1 MSSQAQDAQSEQAA
15 EQRRRKRKER
25 AAKSRTP
32 EPKDIVS
39 GAGQPLDPGV
49 RRELE
54 ERLGHD
60 LSRVRLHTGRDA
72 GQLTELLGADAVA
85 VGQDIFFR
93 EGAFK
98 PGTDEGRRLLAHE
111 LLHTV
116 QNPHGL
122 GALRAGRE
130 LGAVSVPQQAIER
143 EAEAAAQQLVPG
155 QDHDPQT
162 PEVEVGQATP
172 GWLRYAT
179 VDADRRRMQELDPAT
194 VVDRLANTVLR
205 SLRGDPE
212 DRSGRARLHL
222 ARMSAQVQDVVLDRL
237 ETRVPA
243 PVLDRLLADVEELEQ
258 AGPLPLDAAAAPL
271 AVPGAAD
278 EVAQERRRDETA
290 EEGPD
295 AREPK
300 EGAEGGR
307 GEDEQEK
314 PGEGGVQ
321 PATEGRTGAAGDGKG
336 STSPE
341 DAAVQDKE
349 EAGARDQDR
358 SRSRQADEDASAGE
372 EKNASA
378 QDAQQKAADDGTKED
393 EAKNDEAAA
402 EEDREE
408 AGGQEEAPPEPE
420 QQAGEQQAH
429 QDEGPAVASSA
440 AAAPMPVDR
449 SGAEPGERSRTG
461 GDTGPLR
468 AAGDPENE
476 QDADDEPL
484 GLDSEPTEQ
493 ETTAD
498 QETSEAA
505 ARGDEPVPDVD
516 LVGYTDAA
524 RNPGLVEER
533 KKGTAPR
540 PALPSTDAGP
550 APDEA
555 EPVGPEETPARSGA
569 DDGSQG
575 LADQDLFAG
584 ASSEQGVGPDGAGS
598 TSGIGADGSGLST
611 APSAGGIGDKL
622 QAEQRAEDAEARR
635 RDEEARTAD
644 GAGPG
649 GAPPTG
655 EPAGPERLAKAD
667 EDARTQDAGSSQASG
682 KAAEGGS
689 KSEDSSKQGS
699 QAAGAPAKGEST
711 PAKGATE
718 PGAGTDKDAAKPA
731 AEGEDKTGGTG
742 SGTGTGTGADSGG
755 GNPDT
760 PGTTP
765 TPTPDDRGVTD
776 GNGDATSPRP
786 ETGPDKVST
795 PGPGSAPQ
803 LAPGNGPSPM
813 SAAEAKTNT
822 PKAGGASGSG
832 GGASTARPKPSGSKR
847 QAARQVARNARRT
860 PGGGGRSSKAPA
872 PARGGGGRGGAS
884 APARSKKEGAAPDV
898 SNATPEAG
906 LATAAGLKPHQMLDT
921 LKGVNGAVGRSVDK
935 ERSALRKAPPKEQRP
950 SGSPRTVP
958 GGPTSAAPG
967 TYTNAKVARTDAAPG
982 KTPEITGDQKPEG
995 EVPGANVPEPSWWDI
1010 AVTIGAQLFGKLLK
1024 EILPLDDL
1032 IDSILGLPTKDE
1044 GLQNAKVGDAPR
1056 LPLDNDSDP
1065 QRTDEQGRKL
1075 DERKSELHRSG
1086 REDAARPMG
1095 EDQIYPDVPKETLT
1109 GKVPGGNGKNA
1120 KGAGRTMTGGGVPIE
1135 SASAVAEH
1143 DRGPQIQAGFGE
1155 GRQKM
1160 GQERKAKDDKAH
1172 KDRQKH
1178 DQDLKREVDKSGK
1191 QQSDARDKGRSDV
1204 ADSRDKWRKEQ
1215 DDKTAE
1221 IDGKKGK
1228 KYDEVRKDID
1238 DKQQQTDKDVDKRTE
1253 DDNKKITDEQ
1263 TNAEKEAEK
1272 KQEDGKDDADNW
1284 LEEAIEKLKEF
1295 FEGLKKAIKG
1305 IFEKARQLV
1314 TDLID
1319 RFKQQVFKLIDDAR
1333 NWVIDKINKF
1343 ADVLVALGDELL
1355 ADYPAMRD
1363 KWRRTIDGA
1372 RDWAVEKVNQ
1382 LADGLKEIAG
1392 RLLDGL
1398 CGALL
1403 AGLDVLETGMLA
1415 AVEVAESATVG
1426 ALEFGAAVV
1435 EGLGEWAAI
1444 FNDIVS
1450 DPGDWI
1456 SKAGAAA
1463 DTGAREHLF
1472 NEVTSAVKAWFNQ
1485 KVQEIIGIPIEDFQ
1499 ELVSGG
1505 VTVEQ
1510 MAQMAWDE
1518 ALPQLPVIIG
1528 VLVVEKVVAKLIPG
1542 AGWVMAVIDA
1552 LKTAWGA
1559 LSEILAA
1566 FGLFMDFLKSVKSGN
1581 GALPFAKAVA
1591 AGVVALLELIYEFL
1605 IEGVGRFMGKVADK
1619 LGDMLKNLRR
1629 KKDKPDGPDA
1639 PPAQPNAP
1647 GNTKDRDQAQ
1657 APTTSDRSPNPDR
1670 PTDRGSDRDDDR
1682 TAPRRPTTNQ
1692 KSRPPTRPRPGKRS
1706 SPEKKRPSHT
1716 TRPRKRRDDER
1727 RREEGREVNAARK
1740 RVRDAEQRTRNDK
1753 DDTPGTPSRRRPD
1766 TGRTDSRG
1774 PDNRRPGD
1782 RRTDDRRTDDRRTDD
1797 KRRPDERRTDDKRR
1811 PDNTR
1816 TDDRRRDADRDR
1828 DKDRR
1833 PGNRVRRAR
1842 QSVKSAVNR
1851 ARRAAAKLFGKA
1863 RRKVGNRLNDRLRR
1877 LRDQWRRRN
1886 DRDRRRDRDRDR
1898 ARDRDRQAQQEGRRD
1913 YDLPSVRFRTVD
1925 GAMHTLLFDGKGKS
1939 ADLAMRS
1946 TLAEITSYI
1955 NDWERENNS
1964 APISENQELRTKQE
1978 VARKQ
1983 AEALR
1988 KQTEAVQAGLP
1999 DREPGSARY
2008 NRRTSRTSYGE
2019 PIFLS
2024 ADQPGVERQLRAL
2037 RALME
2042 TLATA
2047 LEQRS
2052 RGANEPPLPATILPP
2067 FSDGDTAKSFRAHHI
2082 KKSTPLGTEA
2092 SERPDVWPLGW
2103 DRVVAEGLSNRG
2115 DWVRMHM
2122 LTAVLGGHAS
2132 TSNLAPA
2139 TREDNI
2145 AAREKAEHPAARA
2158 IGKKSGGTGQLEKM
2172 VWYDVNI
2179 TMRGTHPG
2187 FPSAVDMY
2195 WGSYEYPKG
2204 HWQRKSRPDGS
2215 WTTGTFAAPP
2225 WRATGNSPLT
2235 VNLNNA
2241 TDKQIVAVT
2250 RLAAAHAKKIIALRD
2265 KQPTKT
2271 FSGMGDLEGKLKA
2284 QTSGPAAL
2292 AAVVR
2297 MIDILKTAVR
2307 NQKLYF

>member
-1 MSSQAQDAQSEQAA
+1 MSSQTQDGHAEQSA

-25 AAKSRTP
+25 AAKSRAP

-85 VGQDIFFR
+85 VGQDVFFAA
-93 EGAFK
+93 GAFK

-111 LLHTV
+111 LLHTI

-122 GALRAGRE
+122 GTLRAGRE
-130 LGAVSVPQQAIER
+130 LGAVSLPQQAIER
-143 EAEAAAQQLVPG
+143 EAEGAAQAVAAGPEAGGVEQAADVEEG
-155 QDHDPQT
+155 Q
-162 PEVEVGQATP
+162 GTP

-179 VDADRRRMQELDPAT
+179 VDADRRRMEQLDPAT
-194 VVDRLANTVLR
+194 LVDRLANTVLR

-212 DRSGRARLHL
+212 DRSGRVRLQL
-222 ARMSAQVQDVVLDRL
+222 ARMSAQVQDVVFDRL
-237 ETRVPA
+237 EKRLPA
-243 PVLDRLLADVEELEQ
+243 PVLDRLLEAVEETEQ
-258 AGPLPLDAAAAPL
+258 AGPLPMDAAAAPL
-271 AVPGAAD
+271 AVPGASD
-278 EVAQERRRDETA
+278 EVAEERRGEQTSDER
-290 EEGPD
+290 PD
-295 AREPK
+295 AGERQEGTGGRTQP
-300 EGAEGGR
+300 GAEG
-307 GEDEQEK
+307 EQEPGGEAAEPGAGGRADK
-314 PGEGGVQ
+314 P
-321 PATEGRTGAAGDGKG
+321 GDGKG
-336 STSPE
+336 STAPE
-341 DAAVQDKE
+341 DAAAQDKE
-349 EAGARDQDR
+349 EADARDQGR
-358 SRSRQADEDASAGE
+358 SASGQDDKETSGRENKDAA
-372 EKNASA
+372 A
-378 QDAQQKAADDGTKED
+378 QDDRQKAEADGAQKDAEK
-393 EAKNDEAAA
+393 KDEAAA

-408 AGGQEEAPPEPE
+408 AGSQDEAPQEPE
-420 QQAGEQQAH
+420 RQAGEQQAR
-429 QDEGPAVASSA
+429 QAEEPVAANA
-440 AAAPMPVDR
+440 AAAPSPVDR
-449 SGAEPGERSRTG
+449 SGAEPGERPRTG
-461 GDTGPLR
+461 GDTGTLR
-468 AAGDPENE
+468 PAGDPENE
-476 QDADDEPL
+476 QDADDDPL
-484 GLDSEPTEQ
+484 GLESEPAEQ
-493 ETTAD
+493 ESAEDEDTP
-498 QETSEAA
+498 S
-505 ARGDEPVPDVD
+505 ARADEPVPDID
-516 LVGYTDAA
+516 LVGYTEAA

-540 PALPSTDAGP
+540 PALPSADAGP
-550 APDEA
+550 EPDAVADESGSAAGQEA
-555 EPVGPEETPARSGA
+555 PARSAA
-569 DDGSQG
+569 DDGSRENT
-575 LADQDLFAG
+575 DQDLFTG
-584 ASSEQGVGPDGAGS
+584 ALADHDLGPDGAGGDS
-598 TSGIGADGSGLST
+598 TSIVAEASGLTST
-611 APSAGGIGDKL
+611 PSESAAGAAETT
-622 QAEQRAEDAEARR
+622 QADQHAEDAEARR

-644 GAGPG
+644 GAGA
-649 GAPPTG
+649 GATSPAG

-667 EDARTQDAGSSQASG
+667 EDARTQDAGPSQASG
-682 KAAEGGS
+682 RTADAGG
-689 KSEDSSKQGS
+689 KSESAGKQGS
-699 QAAGAPAKGEST
+699 QAESGPEKSET
-711 PAKGATE
+711 K
-718 PGAGTDKDAAKPA
+718 PGGGTDKEGPKPA
-731 AEGEDKTGGTG
+731 DKGGDKAGG
-742 SGTGTGTGADSGG
+742 SGTGGDSA
-755 GNPDT
+755 
-760 PGTTP
+760 PGTKP
-765 TPTPDDRGVTD
+765 APGSGDHDVTE
-776 GNGDATSPRP
+776 GNGNATSPGP
-786 ETGPDKVST
+786 QTGPDKVST

-803 LAPGNGPSPM
+803 LAPGNGPAPM
-813 SAAEAKTNT
+813 SVAEAKTNAPKT
-822 PKAGGASGSG
+822 ANGSGAGGGSTAPQPKA
-832 GGASTARPKPSGSKR
+832 SGSKR
-847 QAARQVARNARRT
+847 QAARKVARNASR
-860 PGGGGRSSKAPA
+860 GGGGRSSSAPAPA
-872 PARGGGGRGGAS
+872 PARGVGGRAGAS
-884 APARSKKEGAAPDV
+884 APAKPKKEAAAPDV

-935 ERSALRKAPPKEQRP
+935 ERTTLRKAPPKEQRP

-958 GGPTSAAPG
+958 GGPTPAAPG
-967 TYTNAKVARTDAAPG
+967 TYTNAKVGRTEAAPG
-982 KTPEITGDQKPEG
+982 KTPEIGGEQKPQG

-1044 GLQNAKVGDAPR
+1044 GLKGAKVGDAPR
-1056 LPLDNDSDP
+1056 LPLENDSDP
-1065 QRTDEQGRKL
+1065 QRTDEQGQKL
-1075 DERKSELHRSG
+1075 DERKGELHRSG

-1120 KGAGRTMTGGGVPIE
+1120 KGGGRSVSSGVPIE

-1155 GRQKM
+1155 GRKRM
-1160 GQERKAKDDKAH
+1160 GQERKTKDDKAH

-1178 DQDLKREVDKSGK
+1178 DQDLKREVDKSSK
-1191 QQSDARDKGRSDV
+1191 QQSDTRDKGRSDI

-1238 DKQQQTDKDVDKRTE
+1238 GKQVQTDKDVDKRTE
-1253 DDNKKITDEQ
+1253 DDNKKITDEE
-1263 TNAEKEAEK
+1263 TSAEKEAEK
-1272 KQEDGKDDADNW
+1272 KQDEGKDDADNW

-1295 FEGLKKAIKG
+1295 FEGLKNAIKG
-1305 IFEKARQLV
+1305 IFEKARQIV

-1319 RFKQQVFKLIDDAR
+1319 KFKQQVFKLIDDAR

-1343 ADVLVALGDELL
+1343 ADALIALGDELL

-1382 LADGLKEIAG
+1382 IADGLKEIAG
-1392 RLLDGL
+1392 KLLDGL

-1403 AGLDVLETGMLA
+1403 AGLDLLETGLLA

-1456 SKAGAAA
+1456 SKAGVAAE
-1463 DTGAREHLF
+1463 TGAKEHLF

-1605 IEGVGRFMGKVADK
+1605 IEGVGKFMGKVADK
-1619 LGDMLKNLRR
+1619 LGDMLKNLR
-1629 KKDKPDGPDA
+1629 KKKHKPDGSDS
-1639 PPAQPNAP
+1639 PPGQPNAP
-1647 GNTKDRDQAQ
+1647 SKPKDQDS
-1657 APTTSDRSPNPDR
+1657 APPTNDRSPDPDR
-1670 PTDRGSDRDDDR
+1670 PTDRPSGRDDDR
-1682 TAPRRPTTNQ
+1682 PTPGRTPTDKN
-1692 KSRPPTRPRPGKRS
+1692 SRPPTRPRPGKRS
-1706 SPEKKRPSHT
+1706 APEKKRPSHT
-1716 TRPRKRRDDER
+1716 TRPKKRRDDER

-1740 RVRDAEQRTRNDK
+1740 RMRDAERRTRNDK
-1753 DDTPGTPSRRRPD
+1753 DGTPDAPSRRRPD
-1766 TGRTDSRG
+1766 TDRTDSRG
-1774 PDNRRPGD
+1774 PGRPGD
-1782 RRTDDRRTDDRRTDD
+1782 RRTDNARRPGDKRRTDDRGTTDKRRTDD
-1797 KRRPDERRTDDKRR
+1797 KRRPEDRR
-1811 PDNTR
+1811 PADKR
-1816 TDDRRRDADRDR
+1816 TDDRRDTDRNH

-1833 PGNRVRRAR
+1833 PGNRAR
-1842 QSVKSAVNR
+1842 QTIKSAVNR
-1851 ARRAAAKLFGKA
+1851 ARRAAAKLSGKA
-1863 RRKVGNRLNDRLRR
+1863 RRKLGNKLNDRLRR

-1886 DRDRRRDRDRDR
+1886 DRDRTRDRDR
-1898 ARDRDRQAQQEGRRD
+1898 ARARDREGQQEGRKD

-1925 GAMHTLLFDGKGKS
+1925 GSIHTLLFDGKGRS

-1946 TLAEITSYI
+1946 TLAAITSYI
-1955 NDWERENNS
+1955 NDWERENNTP
-1964 APISENQELRTKQE
+1964 PIAQDQDLRTNQEA
-1978 VARKQ
+1978 ARKQ

-1999 DREPGSARY
+1999 DRETSSGRY
-2008 NRRTSRTSYGE
+2008 NRRTGRTSYGE
-2019 PIFLS
+2019 PIFQS
-2024 ADQPGVERQLRAL
+2024 ADQPGVERQLTAL

-2042 TLATA
+2042 RLATA
-2047 LEQRS
+2047 LELRS
-2052 RGANEPPLPATILPP
+2052 RGSNEPPLPETILPP
-2067 FSDGDTAKSFRAHHI
+2067 FSDGDTGKSFRAHYI
-2082 KKSTPLGTEA
+2082 KKSTPVGTEA
-2092 SERPDVWPLGW
+2092 SERPDTWPLGW
-2103 DRVVAEGLSNRG
+2103 DRVVAAGLSNRG

-2122 LTAVLGGHAS
+2122 LTAVLGGHSS

-2145 AAREKAEHPAARA
+2145 GAREKAEHPAARA
-2158 IGKKSGGTGQLEKM
+2158 IGKKPGGIGPLEKM

-2179 TMRGTHPG
+2179 TMRNDYPG

-2204 HWQRKSRPDGS
+2204 HWQRKSQPGGS
-2215 WTTGTFAAPP
+2215 WTTGTFDAPP
-2225 WRATGNSPLT
+2225 WRATGNTPLT
-2235 VNLNNA
+2235 VNLNKA
-2241 TDKQIVAVT
+2241 TDKQIVGVT
-2250 RLAAAHAKKIIALRD
+2250 KLSTAHAKKIISLRD

-2271 FSGMGDLEGKLKA
+2271 FSGMGDLEAKLKA
-2284 QTSGPAAL
+2284 QASGPAAL
-2292 AAVVR
+2292 AAAVR
-2297 MIDILKTAVR
+2297 MIDILNAAV
-2307 NQKLYF
+2307 QKQRLYF